1 MNQLLAIDPGT
12 HQTGIAIFND
22 GRLSWTELISAP
34 DKMEVEERIGYI
46 VKELEGIVQVHG
58 KDIRQVAAE
67 RPMGINRARPAPEL
81 ETLIRRIKRWAT
93 NGPHRWVWTAYSP
106 STVAASGPAPGV
118 SGRAEGRAKVGG
130 HGPVFAGLAQTTR
143 LRT

>member
-12 HQTGIAIFND
+12 HRAGVAIFND

-46 VKELEGIVQVHG
+46 VKELEGIVQAHG

-106 STVAASGPAPGV
+106 STVAERSGSGGIGASG
-118 SGRAEGRAKVGG
+118 
-130 HGPVFAGLAQTTR
+130 
-143 LRT
+143 RTS